1 MEENQKTNKTK
12 LSTFIIVLAV
22 LVIIIMAGFIYMQ
35 KINSD
40 REIAGLKT
48 DAEELKATVA
58 ELQGKLDSISNIAE
72 TSNEEEKTTNT
83 SVADEMTSTSFTDE
97 QVKESLANYFELKM
111 TMGDQILKKLTQKG
125 LLNYNESENKE
136 IVRGGNLEN
145 KVTMKVKFS
154 DYKKAMLNYV
164 SESEFNKT
172 FQDDFIVES
181 NGDLSYETGIGGPD
195 VYSTVK
201 SITKKDDLSYTAKME
216 FVTQESLDPA
226 EKETYNFTI
235 KNYNGRCVIDSITE

>member
-1 MEENQKTNKTK
+1 MEDNKKTNKIT
-12 LSTFIIVLAV
+12 LSTYIAILAV
-22 LVIIIMAGFIYMQ
+22 LIIVVMAGFIYMQ

-48 DAEELKATVA
+48 DAEELKATVS

-235 KNYNGRCVIDSITE
+235 KNYNGCCVIDSITE